1 MSFLILYKKIIYF
14 IEVIEHCSTTYAI
27 ISVSYVKR
35 YTIVKCSH
43 KNEAIAETEILKKYW
58 LTYFSRRIFHDVLIW
73 YEKLWLHVHAD
84 IIYNIW

>member
-43 KNEAIAETEILKKYW
+43 KNEAIAETEILKKY
-58 LTYFSRRIFHDVLIW
+58 
-73 YEKLWLHVHAD
+73 
-84 IIYNIW
+84 

>member
-14 IEVIEHCSTTYAI
+14 IEVIERCLTTCAI

-35 YTIVKCSH
+35 YTIVKYSH
-43 KNEAIAETEILKKYW
+43 KNEAIAETEILKKHR

-73 YEKLWLHVHAD
+73 YEKL
-84 IIYNIW
+84 